1 MARDEM
7 KQNEITYISHCF
19 TGKIS
24 QKSAESLVTYDKL
37 YGKYEIEKSLKD
49 IKEIVIVSQEKVIDE
64 LRTEIKNYKICF
76 GLVCAL
82 SIFVA
87 VVS

>member
-1 MARDEM
+1 M

-24 QKSAESLVTYDKL
+24 QESAESLVTYDKL
-37 YGKYEIEKSLKD
+37 YEKYEIEKAMNIGKD
-49 IKEIVIVSQEKVIDE
+49 AIMTMQEMVIDE
-64 LRTEIKNYKICF
+64 LKTEIKNYKICF
-76 GLVCAL
+76 GLICAL

-87 VVS
+87 VVSNFL

>member
-1 MARDEM
+1 M
-7 KQNEITYISHCF
+7 KQEITYISHCF

-24 QKSAESLVTYDKL
+24 QESAESIVTHEKL
-37 YGKYEIEKSLKD
+37 YEKYEIQKAMN
-49 IKEIVIVSQEKVIDE
+49 IGKETIITMQSMLIDE
-64 LRTEIKNYKICF
+64 LRTEIKNYKIYF
-76 GLVCAL
+76 GLICAL

>member
-1 MARDEM
+1 M
-7 KQNEITYISHCF
+7 KQEITYISHCWH
-19 TGKIS
+19 GKIS
-24 QKSAESLVTYDKL
+24 QESAESLVTYDKL
-37 YGKYEIEKSLKD
+37 YEKYEIEKAMNIGKD
-49 IKEIVIVSQEKVIDE
+49 AIMTMHEMVIDE

>member
-1 MARDEM
+1 M
-7 KQNEITYISHCF
+7 KQEITYISHCF

-24 QKSAESLVTYDKL
+24 QESAESIITHEKL
-37 YGKYEIEKSLKD
+37 YEMYEIQKALNDRKTT
-49 IKEIVIVSQEKVIDE
+49 IIVSQEMLIDE
-64 LRTEIKNYKICF
+64 LRQEIKNYKVCF
-76 GLVCAL
+76 GLIVAL